1 MRKKWSVMLFALILS
16 LFVTACGGGNQETS
30 TEADGNSNEGTST
43 GDTIV
48 LDFWQIDS
56 GEKEAVYQDAIERFE
71 KKNPGVEV
79 NMLRI
84 PNDDYKQRMVVAMS
98 GGNPPDVFTSWGGGW
113 LKEFADAGQ
122 VLDLTNE
129 DIDFDHFLEMALN
142 NTTFDEKVYGLPL
155 GLSQT
160 LFFYNKEIF
169 ERHSLEEPETYDELL
184 AIIDELN
191 ENDVIPITLTNQ
203 TKWPG
208 AYYLMYFADRLGSEE
223 LFQSAFNR
231 DGKGFDDANY
241 VRAGEYIQELVDRNA
256 FNPGF
261 NGVPY
266 DAGQGRQLLYSG
278 QSAMM
283 LMTNTLVVNVRS
295 EAPEFEEKLGMFPFP
310 TLPDGEGD
318 PTNVGGATSP
328 VWSAYSG
335 TEHPELAIELMKEL
349 TTLETAEDY
358 VNRTGSLSALIDV
371 PTDDVFVQQFA
382 EMAVEANDIHM
393 PYDQTLPPV
402 LAELHKDTTQE
413 LFGKTMTPQEA
424 ADLMEQ
430 KAKETLD

>member
-1 MRKKWSVMLFALILS
+1 MRKKWSVMLFVLIFS
-16 LFVTACGGGNQETS
+16 LFVTACGGGNQETTS
-30 TEADGNSNEGTST
+30 EGNSDEEAST
-43 GDTIV
+43 GDKIV

-56 GEKEAVYQDAIERFE
+56 GDKEAVYQDAVERFE
-71 KKNPGVEV
+71 EKNPGVEV

-129 DIDFDHFLEMALN
+129 DIEFENFLEMALN

-169 ERHSLEEPETYDELL
+169 ETHGLEEPETYDELL

-231 DGKGFDDANY
+231 DGRGFDDPTY
-241 VRAGEYIQELVDRNA
+241 VKAGEYIQELVDRNA

-283 LMTNTLVVNVRS
+283 LMTNTLVVNMRS

-310 TLPDGEGD
+310 TLPDGKGD
-318 PTNVGGATSP
+318 PSNVGGATSP

-382 EMAVEANDIHM
+382 EMAAEANDIHM